1 MVRGCDF
8 SLPSNEVVMLL
19 RLRVVLT
26 LTGLAALTI
35 PAARADDKEPLPIEV
50 IRTLKGPKGLV
61 CNVTLSPD
69 GKRLAAGGRLDNTVY
84 IWDVETGE
92 EKARLKLDN
101 KTYTM
106 LLGFSANGKSL
117 SWDDGSSGVVRTYD
131 VESGKVLKQFTYQS
145 RGKSNHHAYGTAFSS
160 DAKLFAYGASFG
172 GQSVELWDVETGKLV
187 RELPLPSPNSVAFS
201 ADGKML
207 AGQDSF
213 GRIRIWDEKGK
224 QLHEVQRPVKQ
235 KMQVAATMLAFS
247 PDGKY
252 LAAAGQVD
260 MAITVWEAQSGK
272 KVQSLTLPG
281 TEEVSGLVFSA
292 DGKWIGGSFLQ
303 GRTETL
309 HFWELA
315 TGKKG
320 GSVNED
326 RPLGFTERSMIFSPS
341 GAFFTAGGVDQV
353 RLYGAKKGHE
363 KDVPFFA
370 PAPSMDVKPK
380 D

>member
-1 MVRGCDF
+1 MIPRIGIV
-8 SLPSNEVVMLL
+8 LML
-19 RLRVVLT
+19 V
-26 LTGLAALTI
+26 GLALTI
-35 PAARADDKEPLPIEV
+35 PIAKADDKEPLPIEV
-50 IRTLKGPKGLV
+50 VRTFKGPKGLV

-69 GKRLAAGGRLDNTVY
+69 GKRLAAGGRMDSALY
-84 IWDVETGE
+84 IWDTESGE
-92 EKARLKLDN
+92 EKGRIKLDN

-117 SWDDGSSGVVRTYD
+117 SWDDGTAGVVRTFD
-131 VESGKVLKQFTYQS
+131 VESGKVLRQLTYQP
-145 RGKSNHHAYGTAFSS
+145 RGKSNHHAYGSAFSS
-160 DAKLFAYGASFG
+160 DSKLFAYGSSFG
-172 GQSVELWDVETGKLV
+172 GQSVDLWDVENSKLV
-187 RELPLPSPNSVAFS
+187 RQLPLPTPNSVAFS

-207 AGQDSF
+207 AGQDAF

-224 QLHEVQRPVKQ
+224 LLNEVQRPVKQ

-260 MAITVWEAQSGK
+260 MAITVWEVQSIK
-272 KVQSLTLPG
+272 KVQSFTLPG
-281 TEEVSGLVFSA
+281 TEEVSGLAFSG
-292 DGKWIGGSFLQ
+292 DGKWIGGSFLR

-320 GSVNED
+320 GSVDED
-326 RPLGFTERSMIFSPS
+326 RPLGFIERSVIFAPN

-353 RLYGAKKGHE
+353 RIYGPKKGHE
-363 KDVPFFA
+363 KDVPFLA
-370 PAPSMDVKPK
+370 PASMDVMPK